1 MGVGVSVGV
10 VLGSGVGVCVSVGVG
25 EGVAVGAGGSVG
37 VMVAVGVWEGT
48 RVGRAVGRPSKL
60 RVAGSAE
67 KQQPRQAGRTAVKR
81 AVEGKLN
88 AASSTAYF
96 VLVMT
101 AEP

>member
-10 VLGSGVGVCVSVGVG
+10 VLGRGVGVWVSVGVG
-25 EGVAVGAGGSVG
+25 EEVTVGAGGSVG
-37 VMVAVGVWEGT
+37 VIVAVGVWEGT
-48 RVGRAVGRPSKL
+48 RVGRAVGRPSNCGWQEALK
-60 RVAGSAE
+60 AAT
-67 KQQPRQAGRTAVKR
+67 RQAGRTAVKR